1 MKLVTFRADLHL
13 HTCLSPCADN
23 EMMPKAI
30 VNEARRKGL
39 DIIGICDHNST
50 RNVAAVRRACGDGE
64 VAVIGGVEVCSEE
77 EVHILALFDE
87 EESLHQMQQ
96 LIDVNLHGENNPE
109 YFGEQL
115 LCNECDDIIG
125 FEDRMLIGATELTVE
140 EIVENIHRFGGLA
153 IASHVDRE
161 AFSLIGQ
168 LGFVPDGLEIDAC
181 EISTLHSITESRDS
195 IPQISNYPIVRSSD
209 AHRLEDIGRV
219 SIAFTGTSPCAEEL
233 SRALHGENGREVVL

>member
-1 MKLVTFRADLHL
+1 MKLATFRADLHL
-13 HTCLSPCADN
+13 HTCLSPCADV
-23 EMMPKAI
+23 EMRPKAI
-30 VNEARRKGL
+30 VTQAKRKGL

-50 RNVAAVRRACGDGE
+50 RNVAAVRRACKDGA

-87 EESLHQMQQ
+87 EESLHQMQK
-96 LIDVNLHGENNPE
+96 LIDENLHGENNPE

-115 LCNECDDIIG
+115 LCNERDDIIG
-125 FEDRMLIGATELTVE
+125 SENRMLIGATELKVA
-140 EIVENIHRFGGLA
+140 EIVENIHRLGGLA
-153 IASHVDRE
+153 VASHVDRE

-181 EISTLHSITESRDS
+181 EISPLHSIMEARDS
-195 IPQISNYPIVRSSD
+195 IPQISGYPIVHSSD

-219 SIAFTGTSPCAEEL
+219 SFLFTGTSPCAEEL
-233 SRALHGENGREVVL
+233 GRALHGEDGREVVL